1 MFQID
6 AKPALIDQVYAQIKQ
21 AIVTGDLRPSAS
33 LAQEAL
39 ATELG
44 VSRQPVSHALILMEK
59 DGLVVEKG
67 RKGRMVA
74 PIDNHQLL
82 SLYQVRAVLDGL
94 AASLCAHQPKLTKKI
109 DFERLLA
116 DGFAA
121 TKSRDVAQMVA
132 ADIAFHTAI
141 YQHSGNPEIFNA
153 VQSGWPH
160 MVRAM
165 HIVLSGTISAQD
177 IWAEHN
183 QIADAICDGDAD
195 TARKLATSHAQT
207 SGQLTFDTLLTD
219 QPKSA

>member
-1 MFQID
+1 MLQID

-39 ATELG
+39 AAVLG
-44 VSRQPVSHALILMEK
+44 VSRQPVSHALTLLEK
-59 DGLVVEKG
+59 EGLVVEKG

-74 PIDNHQLL
+74 PLDNHQLL

-94 AASLCAHQPKLTKKI
+94 AASLCASQPELGGKI
-109 DFERLLA
+109 NFDDLLSA
-116 DGFAA
+116 GIAA
-121 TKSRDVAQMVA
+121 TKSKDVAQMVA

-141 YQHSGNPEIFNA
+141 YKHSGNPEIFNA
-153 VQSGWPH
+153 VQAGWPH

-165 HIVLSGTISAQD
+165 HIVLSGAVLAED
-177 IWAEHN
+177 IWTEHR
-183 QIADAICDGDAD
+183 QIAEAIRDGDAD
-195 TARKLATSHAQT
+195 NAHRLATSHAQT
-207 SGQLTFDTLLTD
+207 SGQLTFETLLTD